1 MTWGSVRQ
9 GRRVI
14 AFLLLNSLLPFFGCF
29 VLSCG
34 RVDGGTDKS
43 VCATSGQNVNDT
55 GVEPVVANTKTIHEL
70 LEPVWGL
77 FGPVALGVAFVEEG
91 EGGFGIV
98 FAGGVGAAV
107 TPGAD
112 YEMEG
117 FGNAWI
123 FRVGIG
129 PVQSLFA

>member
-1 MTWGSVRQ
+1 MTWGSVRP
-9 GRRVI
+9 RRCVI
-14 AFLLLNSLLPFFGCF
+14 AFLLPNSLFPYFGCF
-29 VLSCG
+29 VLSRG
-34 RVDGGTDKS
+34 HVDWGTDKS

-55 GVEPVVANTKTIHEL
+55 GVELVVANTKTIHEL

-77 FGPVALGVAFVEEG
+77 FSPVAVGVALVEEG
-91 EGGFGIV
+91 EGWLGIV

-123 FRVGIG
+123 IRVGIG
-129 PVQSLFA
+129 PV